1 MDGTSDTVVADPRR
15 GEASGRAAVFAAP
28 PSPGSHIAA
37 LPRRERPAPQP
48 ENPMVDLL
56 NILIALVSI
65 GFGAIGWAAPRYTM
79 RQLDLAPAGQSTMGH
94 GEMRA
99 ASGALFVG
107 LGLGALLI
115 GNPTA
120 FAMIGCAWGGAA
132 IGRLTSILL
141 DGASRPKW
149 IFFAVE
155 IAVGVLA
162 IVINH

>member
-1 MDGTSDTVVADPRR
+1 MID
-15 GEASGRAAVFAAP
+15 
-28 PSPGSHIAA
+28 I
-37 LPRRERPAPQP
+37 
-48 ENPMVDLL
+48 L
-56 NILIALVSI
+56 NVLIALLSI
-65 GFGAIGWAAPRYTM
+65 GFGLIGWVAPRYTM
-79 RQLDLAPAGQSTMGH
+79 GVLDLAPAGGSTMGL

-107 LGLGALLI
+107 LGAGALLI
-115 GNPTA
+115 GTPTA

-155 IAVGVLA
+155 IAVGVVA
-162 IVINH
+162 IVINHL